1 MAVQLQFMKNIK
13 YIMIMIINAIVVMII
28 YFKVKSYNHKTQS
41 INFN

>member
-1 MAVQLQFMKNIK
+1 MAVQLKFVKNIE
-13 YIMIMIINAIVVMII
+13 YIMIMIINTIIIMII